1 MNSELKFNIKGK
13 LLQNIFYKIIFI
25 FTKFFFRLKIMRSFS
40 QEGEDLIIGR
50 ILNFNKI
57 KSKDIFYL
65 DIGAGHPIRY
75 SNTLFFYH
83 QGAKGITVDANYE
96 NIFLHKFLRPKD
108 LSFNF
113 LLGNSN
119 ELIEYYKFK
128 QHELNTTS
136 QGKVNELAKKNI
148 FPIDKEKIT
157 QKKFSDFCNNELKD
171 KLSKINFFNI
181 DIEGG
186 ELELIKL
193 INWNNFNPNIIC
205 IEIAS
210 NNFNEIFESEIYKI
224 ILRNKYKLFSKLYN
238 SVIFIKNLN
247 QV

>member
-1 MNSELKFNIKGK
+1 VNSELKFNIKGK
-13 LLQNIFYKIIFI
+13 LLQKIFYKIIFLL
-25 FTKFFFRLKIMRSFS
+25 TKFFFRLKIMRSFS
-40 QEGEDLIIGR
+40 QEGEDLIIER

-83 QGAKGITVDANYE
+83 KDAKGITVDANYK

-119 ELIEYYKFK
+119 EVVEYYKFK
-128 QHELNTTS
+128 QTELNTTS
-136 QGKVNELAKKNI
+136 QSKVNELAKKNI
-148 FPIDKEKIT
+148 FPIDKEKII

-193 INWNNFNPNIIC
+193 IDWTNFNPNIIC

-224 ILRNKYKLFSKLYN
+224 ILSQKYKLFSKLYN
-238 SVIFIKNLN
+238 SVIFIKNLK
-247 QV
+247 